1 MLRPEKTNHGGVH
14 FDTPPISH
22 LKKSMNVEQ
31 LIINQGEWL
40 LDALSRAGYENIPT
54 NTVLD
59 KTLTGLGATHA
70 ELTPIATRS

>member
-1 MLRPEKTNHGGVH
+1 MLRPERTSHGGVSKC
-14 FDTPPISH
+14 TPPISH

-40 LDALSRAGYENIPT
+40 LDALSRAGYENTPT

>member
-1 MLRPEKTNHGGVH
+1 
-14 FDTPPISH
+14 
-22 LKKSMNVEQ
+22 MNVEQ
-31 LIINQGEWL
+31 LIMNQGEWL

-70 ELTPIATRS
+70 ELMPIATRS